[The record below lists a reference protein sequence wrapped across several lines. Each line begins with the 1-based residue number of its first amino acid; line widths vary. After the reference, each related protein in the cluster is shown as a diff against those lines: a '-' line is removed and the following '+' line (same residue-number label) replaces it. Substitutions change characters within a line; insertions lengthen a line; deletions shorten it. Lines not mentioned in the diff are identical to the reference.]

1 MGHQPIASQT
11 PFQRL
16 EKGLGHAVNMATGLA
31 GLVGTAKTL
40 YGAGR
45 AIAGVAGPAMLA
57 LAPVGI

>member
-1 MGHQPIASQT
+1 M
-11 PFQRL
+11 

-31 GLVGTAKTL
+31 GILGTAKTL

-45 AIAGVAGPAMLA
+45 AIASVAGPAMLA